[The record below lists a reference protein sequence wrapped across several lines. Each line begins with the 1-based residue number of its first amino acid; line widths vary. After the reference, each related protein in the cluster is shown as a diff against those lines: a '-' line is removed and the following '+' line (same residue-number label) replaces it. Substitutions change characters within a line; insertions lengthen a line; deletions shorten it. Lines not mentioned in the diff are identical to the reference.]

1 MDTGLKD
8 KHILITGASGGI
20 GLACAEVFASEA
32 NEGLKLSL
40 HFNQNEQPVK
50 EFKKKHKKLEISI
63 YKADLRF
70 DKEVKEL
77 FKNINEKMGRIDILI
92 VNHGIWPKNHSLIH
106 DLPISQFTNTM
117 NTNLI
122 SSFLCSKYFMKQL
135 IDFQDEEAAIVFI
148 GSTAGVFG
156 EAGHVDYSV
165 SKFAIMGLVKSLK
178 NEIVHVARA
187 GRVNIVSPGWTN
199 TPMTEEFMDNHESIK
214 TALQTMPLRKIAKPE
229 DIANSVL
236 FLSSSKLAGHISGQ
250 NIVVAGGMEG
260 RLLFEKEEIN
270 INRI

>member
-1 MDTGLKD
+1 MESGLKD

-20 GLACAEVFASEA
+20 GLACAQVFASE
-32 NEGLKLSL
+32 GSRLSL
-40 HFNQNEQPVK
+40 HYNQNEQPVK
-50 EFKKKHKKLEISI
+50 EFKKKHKKTEIFTC
-63 YKADLRF
+63 KADLRF

-77 FKNINEKMGRIDILI
+77 CSKINEKMGRIDVLI
-92 VNHGIWPKNHSLIH
+92 VNHGIWPKEYSNIH
-106 DLPISQFTNTM
+106 DLPISRFTNTI

-135 IDFQDEEAAIVFI
+135 LDFQDDDAAIVFI

-165 SKFAIMGLVKSLK
+165 SKFGLMGLVMSLK
-178 NEIVHVARA
+178 NEIVAIARS
-187 GRVNIVSPGWTN
+187 GRVNIVSPGWTV
-199 TPMTEEFMDNHESIK
+199 TPMTEEFMDNHDMIK
-214 TALQTMPLRKIAKPE
+214 TVLQTMPLRKIAKAE

-270 INRI
+270 INKI